1 MAAGTSN
8 GNATWDGLAEAEL
21 RERWDSEVHVREQVA
36 STNAEAR
43 RLAEEADAPPGTV
56 VVASEQTS
64 GKGRGQRLWASP
76 AGQGVYLSML
86 FRPAELD
93 GSAPVSIPAGL
104 GVVRSLDRSFEGLA
118 PRLKWPNDLYAGGL
132 KFGGILAEAAWTGG
146 TPRYLVVG
154 VGVNVRPL
162 GEGISASIS
171 RRATSVDEELG
182 RTVPLVEV
190 ADAVVEGLRAHLSQ
204 PIPGLGASDLSD
216 LDRYDGMRDRRATLL
231 PAGGGEPVPG
241 MCVGIAPDGALLFRP
256 DRGAL
261 RRVTDGSLDP
271 AV

>member
-1 MAAGTSN
+1 MAAGTSK
-8 GNATWDGLAEAEL
+8 GKARWDGFTEAEL
-21 RERWDSEVHVREQVA
+21 RDRWDSEVHVREQVG
-36 STNAEAR
+36 STNGEAR

-56 VVASEQTS
+56 VVAAEQTS
-64 GKGRGQRLWASP
+64 GRGRGQRSWASP
-76 AGQGVYLSML
+76 AGRGVYLSIL
-86 FRPAELD
+86 FRPSELD

-104 GVVRSLDRSFEGLA
+104 GVVRALDQSLAGLA
-118 PRLKWPNDLYAGGL
+118 PRLKWPNDLYAHGL
-132 KFGGILAEAAWTGG
+132 KFGGILAEAAWTGS

-162 GEGISASIS
+162 GEGISAAIA
-171 RRATSVDEELG
+171 RRATSVDEEVG
-182 RTVPLVEV
+182 RTVPLVDV
-190 ADAVVEGLRAHLSQ
+190 ADAVVEGLRAHLAA
-204 PIPGLGASDLSD
+204 PVPGLGASDLAD
-216 LDRYDGMRDRRATLL
+216 LDHYDGMRDRRGTLQ
-231 PAGGGEPVPG
+231 PSGGGEPVPG